1 MTAAKPTI
9 DECIAR
15 AERDVDLAAGWLA
28 ADKDDADA
36 QQNYQHCVAVRD
48 FLRAHKRLTESVS
61 EQILQNQL
69 AEADRRAA
77 ERDAAVNVLKAEG
90 IRPKGKSCL
99 PYIIRAIT
107 AERQLARE
115 TARAD
120 AWVKE
125 VRDLARELGIA
136 DEDSNG
142 SIHDWRHVKY
152 KLRQLAELQQDAEI
166 GRRWRK
172 NSSLTEWFPFTAEE
186 LARLR
191 DRSNNLF
198 GALLEFHNAFHNRG
212 ETTSLHEWNERMRQ
226 ADERACQILP
236 IPPIDAA
243 IQESKK

>member
-1 MTAAKPTI
+1 MTADKPDI

-48 FLRAHKRLTESVS
+48 FLRAHKRITESVS

-77 ERDAAVNVLKAEG
+77 ERNRHMGAVQAYIEDAEHL
-90 IRPKGKSCL
+90 
-99 PYIIRAIT
+99 T
-107 AERQLARE
+107 RQLARE

-152 KLRQLAELQQDAEI
+152 KLRQLAELQAKHDALV
-166 GRRWRK
+166 K
-172 NSSLTEWFPFTAEE
+172 
-186 LARLR
+186 RLR
-191 DRSNNLF
+191 EPTPEMLKFLCDCDSDLMP
-198 GALLEFHNAFHNRG
+198 G
-212 ETTSLHEWNERMRQ
+212 ESL
-226 ADERACQILP
+226 A
-236 IPPIDAA
+236 DAA
-243 IQESKK
+243 MSAVALDKGGEE

>member
-36 QQNYQHCVAVRD
+36 RQNYQHCVAVRD
-48 FLRAHKRLTESVS
+48 FLRAHKRITESVS

-152 KLRQLAELQQDAEI
+152 KLRQLAELQAEHDALVKDAA
-166 GRRWRK
+166 RYRWLCD
-172 NSSLTEWFPFTAEE
+172 NANLSLGGLKAQPYIE
-186 LARLR
+186 LDRWALMGTR
-191 DRSNNLF
+191 DIDLD
-198 GALLEFHNAFHNRG
+198 AA
-212 ETTSLHEWNERMRQ
+212 
-226 ADERACQILP
+226 
-236 IPPIDAA
+236 IDAA
-243 IQESKK
+243 MSAVALKGGE